1 MTDIMFELPDMET
14 KGKFTV
20 TDEVIRGEES
30 LFESKPPADKKS
42 A

>member
-1 MTDIMFELPDMET
+1 MTDVMFELPDLES

-20 TDEVIRGEES
+20 TDKVVRGEVP
-30 LFESKPPADKKS
+30 LFEKKPADKKS